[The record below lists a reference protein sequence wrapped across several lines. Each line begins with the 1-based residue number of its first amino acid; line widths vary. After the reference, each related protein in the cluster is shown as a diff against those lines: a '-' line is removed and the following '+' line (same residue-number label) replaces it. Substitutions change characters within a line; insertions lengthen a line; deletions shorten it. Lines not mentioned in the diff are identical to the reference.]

1 MKFKNLKENLR
12 RHLETKIKKE
22 ELTGNRLAQL
32 TGFQQAR
39 ISNFLNQKRSL
50 SLEGLDRVLSVMRL
64 SILDLLDQKEINK
77 RATIVA
83 PSSDEFENVLLVD
96 TSIVAT
102 RDHITQADIKD
113 ILKFKKNFLKRLR
126 ADCDR
131 ATRARQRFVLIKA
144 DLTEGNAM
152 SPRTLP
158 GATLL
163 IDRHYT
169 ALKPYRGTEQNMY
182 AINLYDKCTVRYVE
196 YDGTHL
202 VLRPHNP
209 AVPISVVPVA
219 PDKQPSDY
227 IVGRIC
233 HVSIET

>member
-1 MKFKNLKENLR
+1 MKFANLKENLR
-12 RHLETKIKKE
+12 RQLELRVKKE

-32 TGFQQAR
+32 TGFRQAH
-39 ISNFLNQKRSL
+39 ISNFLNKKRSL
-50 SLEGLDRVLSVMRL
+50 SLEGLDRVLAVQKLSV
-64 SILDLLDQKEINK
+64 LDLLDPAEINK
-77 RATIVA
+77 RASIL
-83 PSSDEFENVLLVD
+83 PPFEGEFDNVLLVD
-96 TSIVAT
+96 TSVAAT
-102 RDHITQADIKD
+102 AGVIAQAQVKD

-126 ADCDR
+126 DDSDR
-131 ATRARQRFVLIKA
+131 STKQRHRFVLIKCDA
-144 DLTEGNAM
+144 AEGTAM

-169 ALKPYRGTEQNMY
+169 SLKPYRGSEQNMY
-182 AINLYDKCTVRYVE
+182 AVNVYDKCTVRYVE

-209 AVPISVVPVA
+209 AVPISVIPVA
-219 PDKQPSDY
+219 ANKTPTDY

>member
-1 MKFKNLKENLR
+1 M
-12 RHLETKIKKE
+12 
-22 ELTGNRLAQL
+22 
-32 TGFQQAR
+32 
-39 ISNFLNQKRSL
+39 
-50 SLEGLDRVLSVMRL
+50 
-64 SILDLLDQKEINK
+64 
-77 RATIVA
+77 
-83 PSSDEFENVLLVD
+83 
-96 TSIVAT
+96 
-102 RDHITQADIKD
+102 
-113 ILKFKKNFLKRLR
+113 
-126 ADCDR
+126 
-131 ATRARQRFVLIKA
+131 LIKA
-144 DLTEGNAM
+144 DPTEGNAM

>member
-32 TGFQQAR
+32 TGFQQAH

-96 TSIVAT
+96 TAIAAT

-131 ATRARQRFVLIKA
+131 ATRARHRFVLIKA
-144 DLTEGNAM
+144 DPTEGNAM

-219 PDKQPSDY
+219 SDKQPSDY